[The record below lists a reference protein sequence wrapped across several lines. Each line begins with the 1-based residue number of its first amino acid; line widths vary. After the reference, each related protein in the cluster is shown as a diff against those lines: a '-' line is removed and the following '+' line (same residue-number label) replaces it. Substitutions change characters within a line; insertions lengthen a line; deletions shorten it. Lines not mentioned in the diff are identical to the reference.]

1 MWNQLEG
8 KCTDSR
14 AETDKQK
21 PEKKKK
27 TFLKIWKGREKACF
41 LFVYFLVKSSDEGR
55 GSC

>member
-27 TFLKIWKGREKACF
+27 NLSEDLEGQRKGLFFICLFFGEK
-41 LFVYFLVKSSDEGR
+41 
-55 GSC
+55 